1 MHCPSCG
8 QQQVSSDLR
17 FCSRCGMPLT
27 AVAEILANG
36 GMLPMINPQKPLMI
50 TSAKKRGLKQ
60 GGIMMLLGVFIVPVL
75 GIVIGLLLEGPTELV
90 GLAALFFFLGGFLR
104 MIYAAI
110 FEDGTP
116 TFLSKNDTIIPVSQM
131 NLGGIPVANALPPP
145 QSIPVNNTYQ
155 APNQN
160 PLYAPGNWRSTTDLL
175 NKDGSEK
182 ATQMLDDMSK

>member
-17 FCSRCGMPLT
+17 FCSRCGMPMA
-27 AVAEILANG
+27 AVAEVLANG
-36 GMLPMINPQKPLMI
+36 GMLPVKDLQQPLLI

-60 GGIMMLLGVFIVPVL
+60 GGILLLLGVFIVPVL
-75 GIVIGLLLEGPTELV
+75 GIIIGSLLDGPTELV
-90 GLAALFFFLGGFLR
+90 GLGAVFFFLGGFLR

-116 TFLSKNDTIIPVSQM
+116 TFLTKNDTIIPISQT
-131 NLGGIPVANALPPP
+131 NLGGMPVANALPPP

-155 APNQN
+155 APIQN

-175 NKDGSEK
+175 NKDTSEK
-182 ATQMLDDMSK
+182 ATQMLQDKE